1 MADHVEH
8 VSVAVRDDFI
18 ARQTRASPVAALAE
32 LIWNSLD
39 ADASNVR
46 IEFAHNDLAGGMSKI
61 HVYDDGDGFSRD
73 EAKALFGNLGGSWK
87 RRHRATRRNGRA
99 IHGQKGAVDI
109 RPSRSGNLW
118 SGTFAMLL
126 PMEIARF
133 ASCFWTLT

>member
-1 MADHVEH
+1 MADDVEH

-46 IEFAHNDLAGGMSKI
+46 IEFAYDDLAGGMSKI

-87 RRHRATRRNGRA
+87 RRHRATKRNGRA
-99 IHGQKGAVDI
+99 IHGQEGRGRYKAFALGKSVGVE
-109 RPSRSGNLW
+109 RLLCRSRWKPHISYRT
-118 SGTFAMLL
+118 S
-126 PMEIARF
+126 
-133 ASCFWTLT
+133 